1 MARSAEEKE
10 LVAIETTMAQTFD
23 LRNTIVNI
31 VYSDK
36 DKYAASPT
44 MSLALNEHRIS
55 FDSPYILRF

>member
-23 LRNTIVNI
+23 LRNTIVDI

-36 DKYAASPT
+36 DKYAASP